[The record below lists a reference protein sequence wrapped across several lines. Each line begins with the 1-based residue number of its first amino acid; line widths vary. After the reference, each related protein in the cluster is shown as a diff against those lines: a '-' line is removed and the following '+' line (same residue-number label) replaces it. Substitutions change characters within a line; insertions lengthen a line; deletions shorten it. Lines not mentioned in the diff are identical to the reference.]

1 MGATEARPFRCPPIS
16 QDCAGYQRS
25 TSRVDP
31 RLFGRRTDWGFG
43 MSITGEPRDREVRAA
58 ENQSL
63 FREVNERVKDLNV
76 RFSFVTKVG
85 DWICECAND
94 TCFEHLALSA
104 DEYEAIRRDGASFV
118 VATSDEHVWPDVE
131 RVTERNTRYWV
142 VEMNDRASELAKRA
156 NPRPHEGPLSVHT

>member
-1 MGATEARPFRCPPIS
+1 VPLPFLKTALATSGVLRESIPGCSAEGQI
-16 QDCAGYQRS
+16 G
-25 TSRVDP
+25 
-31 RLFGRRTDWGFG
+31 GFG

-104 DEYEAIRRDGASFV
+104 DEYEAIRQDGASFV

-131 RVTERNTRYWV
+131 RVSERNTRYWV
-142 VEMNDRASELAKRA
+142 VEMNDRAGELAKRA
-156 NPRPHEGPLSVHT
+156 NPRSHERPLSVHT

>member
-1 MGATEARPFRCPPIS
+1 
-16 QDCAGYQRS
+16 
-25 TSRVDP
+25 
-31 RLFGRRTDWGFG
+31 
-43 MSITGEPRDREVRAA
+43 MSISEPRDREVRAA

-76 RFSFVTKVG
+76 RFSFVTKIG

-104 DEYEAIRRDGASFV
+104 
-118 VATSDEHVWPDVE
+118 DEHVWPDVE

-142 VEMNDRASELAKRA
+142 VEMNDRAGELAKRA
-156 NPRPHEGPLSVHT
+156 NPRSHEGPLSVHT

>member
-1 MGATEARPFRCPPIS
+1 VPLPFLKTALATSGVLRESIPGCSAEGQI
-16 QDCAGYQRS
+16 G
-25 TSRVDP
+25 
-31 RLFGRRTDWGFG
+31 GFG

-104 DEYEAIRRDGASFV
+104 DEYEAIRQDGASFG
-118 VATSDEHVWPDVE
+118 VATSDEHVLPDVE

-142 VEMNDRASELAKRA
+142 VEMNDRAGELAKRA
-156 NPRPHEGPLSVHT
+156 DPRSHEGPLSVHT

>member
-31 RLFGRRTDWGFG
+31 RLFGRRTDWRFG
-43 MSITGEPRDREVRAA
+43 VSISEPRDREVRAA

-104 DEYEAIRRDGASFV
+104 DEYEAIRQDGASFV

-142 VEMNDRASELAKRA
+142 VEMNDRAGELAKRA